1 MKKLIA
7 PLALS
12 FFICGCAT
20 NQGPL
25 GQDGGFYYPMCYSPL
40 QDARRLDSRAREV
53 AEGMGRGLL
62 AGTLAGLAGGAVSAL
77 FTGDPLD
84 IVSGAAIGAAGGT
97 VAGGV
102 YGGTQSNQA
111 EKDALVAQ
119 WSQEAGTPLEGLGFN
134 GAAATASIDC
144 YNRRFEQLKQEV
156 KDGIISDAAAEP
168 RRVEIEL
175 GRQEAYALL
184 QGGAGN

>member
-1 MKKLIA
+1 MKRLMFLLGLIVS
-7 PLALS
+7 LQ
-12 FFICGCAT
+12 GCSTYNNSEPNA
-20 NQGPL
+20 GL
-25 GQDGGFYYPMCYSPL
+25 YYPLCYSPL
-40 QDARRLDSRAREV
+40 QQARRLDSRAREV

-77 FTGDPLD
+77 FTGDPLN

-102 YGGTQSNQA
+102 AGSMDNNQA
-111 EKDALVAQ
+111 EKTALVAE

-134 GAAATASIDC
+134 EAAATWSIQC
-144 YNRRFEQLKQEV
+144 YNKRLADLNKEID
-156 KDGIISDAAAEP
+156 DGIITRQVAEP
-168 RRVEIEL
+168 RFVEIEL

-184 QGGAGN
+184 NGAQN